1 MKTYN
6 YTKFLTIFFT
16 LILFSFTSYSQETD
30 EKVEDA
36 KEEKAE
42 KSDKKKKKKTYSDI
56 VNDKTITDTGLFNVH
71 KVEDKYY
78 YEINDSLLGRDML
91 MVTRIVNMSKEISIS
106 RHKMSEQVL
115 SWQKFDNHILLKEI
129 SYSNYAS
136 DSLPIKEA
144 VSNANFEPIIASFKI
159 EVENKDKNSV
169 VIDVT
174 DLYKKDIKSFGY
186 PQSSRKR
193 NKITGLDTK
202 LSFIESIRSFP
213 MNVEAKHIK
222 TYKSSEAKNGQ
233 ISMLLN
239 NSMILLAK
247 VPMKRRYYDERV
259 GWFTTSQ
266 TDYGI
271 DNQEAETVKY
281 LDRWRLEVKD
291 EDIEKFK
298 KGELVKPKK
307 PIVYYI
313 DRATPKKW
321 RKYIK
326 QGIEDW
332 QAAFEAAGFK
342 NAILAKDPPS
352 KEEDPDW
359 SPEDIRYSVVRY
371 LASPTLNANG
381 PHVSDPRSGEII
393 ESDINWYHN
402 IMKLLR
408 NWYFVQTS
416 AVDPEARGIEF
427 KNELMGELLRFVS
440 AHEVGHTLGL
450 PHNMGSSSAFPVDS
464 LRSATFTQK
473 YGTAPSIMDYAR
485 FNYVAQPG
493 DKGVA
498 LIPSHWESPNVGVYD
513 KFSVM
518 WGYKPI
524 LDVSEDEE
532 KDILKKWIID
542 KEGDMMYR
550 FGPSGGIDPSSQTED
565 LGDDAIK
572 ASEYGIKNLKRII
585 PELMEWT
592 TEDGETYDELEY
604 MYGQVLGQ
612 FRRYMGHVASN
623 IGGVYQYYKTSDQK
637 GAVYTHVDKNY
648 QKACVAFL
656 NQHLFET
663 PYWMINKDILDKIE
677 YAGTTNRIRSMQ
689 SSYLNRVLDFGR
701 MARIIEN
708 EALNGSNSYSL
719 VEMMSDLKDGIWP
732 EFKADKPNSSGIW
745 YIRSFRTSDVYRR
758 NLQKSYISRLG
769 YIMKNE
775 QEQSSRPGWGDYITA
790 VEVDVSDIRSVTMS
804 TLLDLKKELKTAV
817 NKYRGSIKGSP
828 KDKVI
833 KSHLNYCITMIDEA
847 MGNLYYIEY
856 TN

>member
-1 MKTYN
+1 MKTYY
-6 YTKFLTIFFT
+6 YTKFLTVFFT

-36 KEEKAE
+36 KEEKA
-42 KSDKKKKKKTYSDI
+42 DKKKKKKTYSDI
-56 VNDKTITDTGLFNVH
+56 VNDKTITDTGLFDVH

-193 NKITGLDTK
+193 NKITGLDAK

-416 AVDPEARGIEF
+416 AVDSEARGIEF

-485 FNYVAQPG
+485 FNYIAQPG
-493 DKGVA
+493 DEGVA

-524 LDVSEDEE
+524 LDVSEEEE

-542 KEGDMMYR
+542 KEDDMMYR

-565 LGDDAIK
+565 LGDNAIK

-612 FRRYMGHVASN
+612 FRRYMGHVAAN

-663 PYWMINKDILDKIE
+663 PYWIINKDILNKIE

-708 EALNGSNSYSL
+708 EALNGLNSYSL

-732 EFKADKPNSSGIW
+732 ELITDE
-745 YIRSFRTSDVYRR
+745 YYTSEKKRRIMQKNDVYRR
-758 NLQKSYISRLG
+758 NLQKSYIKRLG

-775 QEQSSRPGWGDYITA
+775 QEQSSRPGWGDYTTA
-790 VEVDVSDIRSVTMS
+790 VKVDVSDIRSVTMG
-804 TLLDLKKELKTAV
+804 TLSDLKKDLQRV
-817 NKYRGSIKGSP
+817 VRKYRSSIKGSS
-828 KDKVI
+828 KDKLI
-833 KSHLNYCITMIDEA
+833 KDHLNYCITMIDEA

>member
-16 LILFSFTSYSQETD
+16 LILFSFTSFSQEAD
-30 EKVEDA
+30 EKSEND

-42 KSDKKKKKKTYSDI
+42 KSDKEKNEKTYSDI
-56 VNDKTITDTGLFNVH
+56 INDKAITDAGLFDVH

-91 MVTRIVNMSKEISIS
+91 MVTRIVNMSKEIPLYQ
-106 RHKMSEQVL
+106 HKMSEQVL

-159 EVENKDKNSV
+159 EVENKDKNSL

-174 DLYKKDIKSFGY
+174 SLYKKDIKSFGY
-186 PQSSRKR
+186 PQSRRKR
-193 NKITGLDTK
+193 NKITSLDAK

-213 MNVEAKHIK
+213 MNVEARHIK

-239 NSMILLAK
+239 NSMILLPK
-247 VPMKRRYYDERV
+247 VPMKRRYFDERV

-271 DNQEAETVKY
+271 DNQEAETVRY

-298 KGELVKPKK
+298 KGELVEPKK

-321 RKYIK
+321 GKYIK

-332 QAAFEAAGFK
+332 QAAFEVAGFK
-342 NAILAKDPPS
+342 NAILAKDPPT

-371 LASPTLNANG
+371 LASPSLNANG

-402 IMKLLR
+402 IQKLLR

-416 AVDPEARGIEF
+416 AVDPDARGIEF

-485 FNYVAQPG
+485 FNYIAQPG
-493 DKGVA
+493 DEGVA

-524 LDVSEDEE
+524 LDVSEEEE
-532 KDILKKWIID
+532 KNILKKWITD
-542 KEGDMMYR
+542 KEDDMMYR

-612 FRRYMGHVASN
+612 FRRYMGHVATN
-623 IGGVYQYYKTSDQK
+623 IGGIYQYYKTSDQK
-637 GAVYTHVDKNY
+637 GAVYTHVNKNY

-663 PYWMINKDILDKIE
+663 PYWMIDKDILNKIE
-677 YAGTTNRIRSMQ
+677 YTGTINRIRSMQ

-708 EALNGSNSYSL
+708 EAVNGLNSYPLS
-719 VEMMSDLKDGIWP
+719 EMMSDLKDGIWS
-732 EFKADKPNSSGIW
+732 ELNNNK
-745 YIRSFRTSDVYRR
+745 YIDVYRR
-758 NLQKSYISRLG
+758 NLQKSYISRLA

-775 QEQSSRPGWGDYITA
+775 QSPIPTGWGDYITA
-790 VEVDVSDIRSVTMS
+790 VKVDVSDIRSVTMG
-804 TLLDLKKELKTAV
+804 TLLDLKKDLKKAV
-817 NKYRGSIKGSP
+817 KRYSDQS
-828 KDKVI
+828 I
-833 KSHLNYCITMIDEA
+833 KSHFNYCIAMIDEA
-847 MGNLYYIEY
+847 MKMDEINKSS
-856 TN
+856 

>member
-6 YTKFLTIFFT
+6 YTKFLTVFFT

-56 VNDKTITDTGLFNVH
+56 VNDKTITDTGLFDVH

-159 EVENKDKNSV
+159 EVENKEKSSV

-239 NSMILLAK
+239 NSMVLLPK

-298 KGELVKPKK
+298 KGELVEPKK

-485 FNYVAQPG
+485 FNYIAQPG
-493 DKGVA
+493 DEGVA

-513 KFSVM
+513 KFSVT

-524 LDVSEDEE
+524 FDASEDEE
-532 KDILKKWIID
+532 EAILKKWITD
-542 KEGDMMYR
+542 KDNNMMYR

-565 LGDDAIK
+565 LGDNAIK

-612 FRRYMGHVASN
+612 FRRYMGHVAAN

-663 PYWMINKDILDKIE
+663 PYWIINKDILNKIE

-719 VEMMSDLKDGIWP
+719 TEMMSDLKNGIWS
-732 EFKADKPNSSGIW
+732 ELKNISSGNLKTIN
-745 YIRSFRTSDVYRR
+745 VYRR

-775 QEQSSRPGWGDYITA
+775 QEQSSRPGWGDYTTTIK
-790 VEVDVSDIRSVTMS
+790 VDVSDIRSVTMGA
-804 TLLDLKKELKTAV
+804 LLDLKKDLKKAAK
-817 NKYRGSIKGSP
+817 KYPRPFKSISE
-828 KDKVI
+828 DKVI
-833 KSHLNYCITMIDEA
+833 KSHLDYCITMIDEA
-847 MGNLYYIEY
+847 MGNLSYIEY